1 MLAPTGSL
9 GLQKWGCRGGF
20 LCVKHESKGFEDGHQ
35 SQEILAIC
43 NGDCIY
49 FILFYFLFLFI
60 FLFVCVCVCVR
71 EREREKRDEVE
82 SLLNEL

>member
-49 FILFYFLFLFI
+49 FILFYFVF
-60 FLFVCVCVCVR
+60 
-71 EREREKRDEVE
+71 
-82 SLLNEL
+82 